1 MHVHYPS
8 RTSRMI
14 LTPRCLIAAAALF
27 LVPPATALAQD
38 CAKDAAALEQRLAE
52 ADADP
57 AARREADVLAQAARA
72 FAELENLDACRKA
85 LAEAQRVIEQPR
97 PTPAQAE
104 SPATEIGRAHVCTPV
119 TNAPLVSR
127 LLLEKKK

>member
-1 MHVHYPS
+1 MGRSSSCRSRVYALPRSRCSIRGESRGAIRGTRAYRPRCRMHVHYPS

-57 AARREADVLAQAARA
+57 AARRE
-72 FAELENLDACRKA
+72 
-85 LAEAQRVIEQPR
+85 
-97 PTPAQAE
+97 
-104 SPATEIGRAHVCTPV
+104 EIGRAHV
-119 TNAPLVSR
+119 
-127 LLLEKKK
+127 